1 MANSQEA
8 YLGVSKDYRQLKM
21 AAQTGN
27 TYVSE
32 TMKSTVKIPTTNVG
46 FKTRRGGKQC

>member
-8 YLGVSKDYRQLKM
+8 YLGVSKDDQQFKM
-21 AAQTGN
+21 AAETRN

-32 TMKSTVKIPTTNVG
+32 TMNGTVKIPTTNVG
-46 FKTRRGGKQC
+46 FKTP